1 MSCVGFVWCVP
12 HRLKLARQDALSE
25 WMSPVATKKSREKS
39 QELNELNEM
48 WKCVY
53 LVENNKVKRHS
64 ATGTRWIAHELM
76 ALNNFIDKCRL
87 YDQHMDNIIAD
98 I

>member
-1 MSCVGFVWCVP
+1 MSCAGFLWCVP

-48 WKCVY
+48 
-53 LVENNKVKRHS
+53 
-64 ATGTRWIAHELM
+64 
-76 ALNNFIDKCRL
+76 
-87 YDQHMDNIIAD
+87 
-98 I
+98 